1 MSDLDFHILGNGDPD
16 KGRIMVNQL
25 ASRVAHARAKHPVY
39 AASSMQAERVIR
51 DELDEFKEAI
61 AEEPWDRQLDELMDV
76 MATCVRFYN
85 EEWKR

>member
-1 MSDLDFHILGNGDPD
+1 MSDFDLFVLGNGDPD
-16 KGRIMVNQL
+16 NGRAIVASL
-25 ASRVAHARAKHPVY
+25 AARVLHARTRHPVY

-51 DELDEFKEAI
+51 DELDELQEAI